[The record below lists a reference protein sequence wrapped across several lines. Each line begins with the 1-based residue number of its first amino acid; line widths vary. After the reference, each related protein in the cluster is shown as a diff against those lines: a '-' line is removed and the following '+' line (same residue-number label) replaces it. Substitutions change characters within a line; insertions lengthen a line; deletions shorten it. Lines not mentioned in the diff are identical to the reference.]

1 MDWTATCVSL
11 TLWGNMAQNFDGVG
25 NPIVG
30 AKNAKVSDYNGVTL
44 SGREILILVRAWR
57 RLITCTRSRLTGSP
71 RSWGPTPGVS
81 TAAWAV
87 TWGLRSIGHSQL
99 HTGPLPLPKPAM
111 SSISVFVHMSGGER
125 AHLQP
130 QCGGGEAHHQPE
142 EIRPVLAVRVSQ
154 WDP

>member
-1 MDWTATCVSL
+1 MGPASPRPAGQHQADRGGEAH
-11 TLWGNMAQNFDGVG
+11 D
-25 NPIVG
+25 
-30 AKNAKVSDYNGVTL
+30 DYNDNDNNDDGTDEAGEPRSEHGEGL
-44 SGREILILVRAWR
+44 LILDLRHHYRTW
-57 RLITCTRSRLTGSP
+57 SRLTGSP

-111 SSISVFVHMSGGER
+111 SSISVFIHMSGGER